1 MLWKL
6 IQEVIMAEREWL
18 IGSITYDTED
28 LTRMESGVFV
38 EVYIPEEFLE
48 EFANLANKMN
58 NET

>member
-1 MLWKL
+1 
-6 IQEVIMAEREWL
+6 MAEREWL